1 MRIER
6 LSGIIL
12 ALLCVGA
19 GWAISVTSNKVFY
32 GVELLAAS
40 AGIGVTI
47 ALYVHNRRDTES
59 FYNSYTYKR
68 SSFIKLP
75 PIAYICISLIF
86 VAILAVGTSIGKS
99 FEVIAFVD
107 RKYESSSRG
116 NVSYVIDVQ
125 HEVYGE
131 ATFNISKH
139 TWSSLEK
146 DSPILLQV
154 HKNVFGLLVVNDFEP
169 LSK

>member
-19 GWAISVTSNKVFY
+19 GWAISVTSNRVFY

-40 AGIGVTI
+40 AGIGVI
-47 ALYVHNRRDTES
+47 MALYVHSRRDKES
-59 FYNSYTYKR
+59 FSSSYTDKR
-68 SSFIKLP
+68 RFFMKLP
-75 PIAYICISLIF
+75 SIAYICISLIF

-107 RKYESSSRG
+107 SKYESSRRG
-116 NVSYVIDVQ
+116 NVSYMIDAQ
-125 HEVYGE
+125 HKEYGE
-131 ATFNISKH
+131 ATFNVSKY
-139 TWSSLEK
+139 TWSGLEN

-154 HKNVFGLLVVNDFEP
+154 HKNVFGLLVINDFEP